1 MSNKKSNRREIIAKI
16 VELLREQSTQTV
28 LFHAVI
34 AEQFGLHTTDHKAL
48 DIIVK
53 SGKMTAGQL
62 AEMMRLTTG
71 AVTGVI
77 DRLEKA
83 GFVRRALD
91 LSDRRRILVELV
103 PDTLERMAPVFA
115 PIQKQTENL
124 LEKYSGEE
132 LAVIADFVEQCVELA
147 KGFKTIF
154 GK

>member
-16 VELLREQSTQTV
+16 ADLLREQSTQTV
-28 LFHAVI
+28 LFHAII

-53 SGKMTAGQL
+53 SDRMTAGQL
-62 AEMMRLTTG
+62 AETTRLTTG

-83 GFVRRALD
+83 GFVRRVFD
-91 LSDRRRILVELV
+91 SNDRRRIFVELV
-103 PDTLERMAPVFA
+103 PDTVERMAPVFA
-115 PIQKQTENL
+115 PIQKQTESL
-124 LEKYSGEE
+124 LGKYSDAE
-132 LAVIADFVEQCVELA
+132 LVVIADFVEQCVELA
-147 KGFKTIF
+147 KSVKTIF